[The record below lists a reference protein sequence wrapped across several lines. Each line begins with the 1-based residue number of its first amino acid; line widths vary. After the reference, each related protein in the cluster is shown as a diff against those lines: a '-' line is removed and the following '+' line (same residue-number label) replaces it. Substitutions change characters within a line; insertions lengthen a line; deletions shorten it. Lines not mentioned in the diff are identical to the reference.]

1 MVLQEAIEKDG
12 AVLSD
17 GASGDQIRRAVGI
30 MDCPVTEALQSGA
43 APEVLELW
51 RVHTEH
57 ISKVYKNGGK
67 GRGRQNSTYHPILM
81 TWAIT
86 LLAHTSSG
94 TYNEVAKL
102 MMLTHIRTIY
112 RKTAELITTKND
124 KAYCLHMHTIQSI
137 GERARQEGWTSH
149 QRIGAIAQDSANI
162 NSGIEHD
169 YVSNTLKGGDESHS
183 VASLSEMFRALAQK
197 MKDTRCGKEIEPA
210 ASADTFASA
219 TMVHQNS
226 ILDNLPIADEHLVF
240 KFSSIDPGVKCSE
253 IVATVNVKKV
263 TSGIITSVR

>member
-30 MDCPVTEALQSGA
+30 MDGPVTEALQSGA
-43 APEVLELW
+43 APEALELW

-67 GRGRQNSTYHPILM
+67 GRGRQNSTYHPMLM
-81 TWAIT
+81 TWAIA
-86 LLAHTSSG
+86 LLARTSSG

-102 MMLTHIRTIY
+102 MMLPHIRTVY
-112 RKTAELITTKND
+112 RKTSELITTKKD

-137 GERARQEGWTSH
+137 GERASQEGWTSH

-183 VASLSEMFRALAQK
+183 VASLSGMFRALAQK

-210 ASADTFASA
+210 ASADNFASA
-219 TMVHQNS
+219 TVVVRQNS
-226 ILDNLPIADEHLVF
+226 IIDNLLRNIW
-240 KFSSIDPGVKCSE
+240 CSNTAPL
-253 IVATVNVKKV
+253 IRV
-263 TSGIITSVR
+263 